1 MDETTKDKF
10 LELFTK
16 QGIYGRLKCA
26 FQDFLDFIRDKT
38 LQSID
43 LYCPKCRMT
52 KTFVYAD
59 CEHIEQFGNV
69 LHSGYTIVYLGYLLK
84 YVCPTCQDELWYILY
99 YDIKY
104 ESVIKLAQ
112 YPTLYDVTP
121 DELKKYKK
129 NDLIDEESFKQIYK
143 ADTCASESYF
153 IAAYTYMRRVYES
166 LLVNIFMQNKEE
178 IGIREEE
185 FKMLR
190 SDEKIAKI
198 KPYLAIDDEIYKPLY
213 ALLSAGIH
221 SLTEEECCEDYT
233 LLKSILLD
241 IIAEQKARKE
251 KEEKRKNIIELYS
264 KRKGEQN

>member
-1 MDETTKDKF
+1 MDETTKEKF
-10 LELFTK
+10 WDLFTK
-16 QGIYGRLKCA
+16 QGVYGRLKCA
-26 FQDFLDFIRDKT
+26 YQDFYDLICDKPF
-38 LQSID
+38 QSID
-43 LYCPKCRMT
+43 LYCQKCRT
-52 KTFVYAD
+52 NKTCIHNGGGWIKEFGSILNDGYAVYQAY
-59 CEHIEQFGNV
+59 I
-69 LHSGYTIVYLGYLLK
+69 LRYI
-84 YVCPTCQDELWYILY
+84 CPTCRNNLWYILY
-99 YDIKY
+99 YDTNK

-129 NDLIDEESFKQIYK
+129 NDLIDEESFNQIYK

-166 LLVNIFMQNKEE
+166 LLVNIFTQNKEE
-178 IGIREEE
+178 IGISEED
-185 FKMLR
+185 FKKLR

-198 KPYLAIDDEIYKPLY
+198 KPFLAIDDEIYKPLY

-251 KEEKRKNIIELYS
+251 KEDKRKSIIELYS

>member
-1 MDETTKDKF
+1 MDDITIAKF
-10 LELFTK
+10 LDLLTK
-16 QGIYGRLKCA
+16 QGVYGRLKCEY
-26 FQDFLDFIRDKT
+26 QDFYDFIWDKP
-38 LQSID
+38 LQSLD
-43 LYCPKCRMT
+43 LYCPKCRTT
-52 KTFVYAD
+52 KTFIYVGRE
-59 CEHIEQFGNV
+59 CIEQFG
-69 LHSGYTIVYLGYLLK
+69 SASERARTVYFSYLLK
-84 YVCPTCQDELWYILY
+84 YNCPTCQKSLCYILY
-99 YDIKY
+99 YDINQK
-104 ESVIKLAQ
+104 SVIKLAQ

-129 NDLIDEESFKQIYK
+129 NDLIDEESFNQIYK

-166 LLVNIFMQNKEE
+166 LLVNIYTQNKEE
-178 IGIREEE
+178 IGIREGD
-185 FKMLR
+185 FKKLR
-190 SDEKIAKI
+190 SDEKILKI

-221 SLTEEECCEDYT
+221 SLTEEECCEDYN

>member
-1 MDETTKDKF
+1 MDETTKEKF
-10 LELFTK
+10 LDLFTK
-16 QGIYGRLKCA
+16 QGVYGRLKCA
-26 FQDFLDFIRDKT
+26 YQDFYDFIWEEP

-43 LYCPKCRMT
+43 LYCPKCRIN
-52 KTFVYAD
+52 KTFIYNSKECID
-59 CEHIEQFGNV
+59 LFGSIQYRFSPAYMSYS
-69 LHSGYTIVYLGYLLK
+69 LRYI
-84 YVCPTCQDELWYILY
+84 CPTCRNNLWYIFY
-99 YDIKY
+99 YDRSK
-104 ESVIKLAQ
+104 ESVVKLVQ

-129 NDLIDEESFKQIYK
+129 NDLIDEESFNQIYK

-166 LLVNIFMQNKEE
+166 LLVNIFTQNKEKT
-178 IGIREEE
+178 GISEED
-185 FKMLR
+185 FKKLR

-221 SLTEEECCEDYT
+221 SLSEEECREDYT

-251 KEEKRKNIIELYS
+251 KEEKRKNIKDLYS
-264 KRKGEQN
+264 KRKGK